1 MDIRWEQRLDNYTKA
16 LSQLK
21 DGVDLFKKRQLSS
34 IEQQGLIKA
43 FEFTY
48 ELAWNVMKDF
58 LEYQG
63 ITDIIGSRDAF
74 REAFQKNLITDGN
87 MWMEMIKS
95 RNQTSHVYHE
105 GLAKEIV
112 EKVANNFLP
121 LFIEFETT
129 ISKHKTP

>member
-1 MDIRWEQRLDNYTKA
+1 MDIQWQQRLATYSKVLA
-16 LSQLK
+16 QLK
-21 DGVDLFKKRQLSS
+21 DGVQLFRQRPLSP

-63 ITDIIGSRDAF
+63 ITNIIGSRDAF
-74 REAFQKNLITDGN
+74 REAFQKNLVKDGD

-105 GLAKEIV
+105 GVAKEIV
-112 EKVANNFLP
+112 EKIANNYLS
-121 LFIEFETT
+121 LFIDFE
-129 ISKHKTP
+129 IKILAHKN